1 MNIWGVNPNINSEAI
16 GVKPAAKSPSNAN
29 YVGPSFAQSISE
41 VARSANIQVAEG
53 ATNSA
58 LQFNRRKEEPAEKP
72 FDFENAEEEVL
83 EQYLSRIQKMLKDLQ
98 K

>member
-1 MNIWGVNPNINSEAI
+1 MNIYGINPNANIEAKPAI
-16 GVKPAAKSPSNAN
+16 KPAANVN
-29 YVGPSFAQSISE
+29 YTGPSFAQSISE

-58 LQFNRRKEEPAEKP
+58 LQFNRHKEELQEKP
-72 FDFENAEEEVL
+72 YNFKEEEEELL
-83 EQYLSRIQKMLKDLQ
+83 EEYLARVQKMLKDLQ